1 MYSSA
6 NGLYVSSLMQ
16 ASAMQVS
23 ARHRHASTKQQ
34 QVDEPT
40 TYAPEGDES
49 AVASATPTVM
59 EDDENMAMD
68 AAEPVPSCRDSM
80 LLSESSLSSALPA
93 QGSLGSEWHN
103 TLKSRASSGVAHD
116 ATSSPDRLEPPA
128 LLSILQLSPDEV
140 RKLCMMNESLLK

>member
-6 NGLYVSSLMQ
+6 IGLYVSSLMQ

-23 ARHRHASTKQQ
+23 ARHRRASTKQQ
-34 QVDEPT
+34 QVEPT

-49 AVASATPTVM
+49 AVASATPTAM
-59 EDDENMAMD
+59 EDDKNMAMD

-93 QGSLGSEWHN
+93 QSSLGSEWHN
-103 TLKSRASSGVAHD
+103 TLKSRASSHN
-116 ATSSPDRLEPPA
+116 ATSSPNRLEPPK
-128 LLSILQLSPDEV
+128 LLSILQPSPDEV
-140 RKLCMMNESLLK
+140 RKLCMMNESLLN